1 MGLSEEQLK
10 RSLDALAKAEPAFK
24 VGLERHG
31 YPAPRIRDRGHQT
44 LLRTIIGQQVSVASA
59 NAIWK
64 RLEDAVGAELDP
76 IVLAAAPDEMLRSC
90 GLSRQKMSYVKSL
103 AELVASG
110 ELDLFNLPPDDEEAI
125 AALTRIKGV
134 GRWSAEIYLLF
145 AEGRG
150 DIWPA
155 GDLAV
160 QEEVGQLMGLP
171 ERPSEKTV
179 REIARKWSPHRGAAA
194 IFTWHHYG
202 RRLAAGKAEKAGAED
217 KLPV

>member
-1 MGLSEEQLK
+1 
-10 RSLDALAKAEPAFK
+10 
-24 VGLERHG
+24 
-31 YPAPRIRDRGHQT
+31 
-44 LLRTIIGQQVSVASA
+44 
-59 NAIWK
+59 
-64 RLEDAVGAELDP
+64 
-76 IVLAAAPDEMLRSC
+76 VLAAAPDEMLRAC
-90 GLSRQKMSYVKSL
+90 GLSRQKMAYVKSL
-103 AELVASG
+103 AELIASG
-110 ELDLFNLPPDDEEAI
+110 ELDLFKLPADDEEAI
-125 AALTRIKGV
+125 ILLTRIKGV

-171 ERPSEKTV
+171 ERPSEKAV
-179 REIARKWSPHRGAAA
+179 RAIARKWSPHRGAAA

-202 RRLAAGKAEKAGAED
+202 RRLAANKADKAGAED